1 MDYGHTRFLFGLLL
15 IIFLLRVRPI
25 LLCSE
30 SSIEARAPDTLWTEY
45 WIPFLVSVTTL
56 CWAWRSVLSVA
67 TLKNQILQC
76 CKKEHD
82 DVSDFSMNLFLISL
96 QHWHLPFTTVS
107 DKSFEVHLQFSWQT
121 VDKGKLELK
130 RKIYLSNISLVG
142 LKFKHK
148 SNKVQISTKAKG

>member
-30 SSIEARAPDTLWTEY
+30 RSIEPEGPDTLWTEY

-82 DVSDFSMNLFLISL
+82 DVILAWTYFLFHYNTDTYLLRLFLINRLKCTCSSL
-96 QHWHLPFTTVS
+96 GKQLI
-107 DKSFEVHLQFSWQT
+107 KASWNW
-121 VDKGKLELK
+121 KE
-130 RKIYLSNISLVG
+130 RYISAI
-142 LKFKHK
+142 FH
-148 SNKVQISTKAKG
+148 SWFKVQTQKQ